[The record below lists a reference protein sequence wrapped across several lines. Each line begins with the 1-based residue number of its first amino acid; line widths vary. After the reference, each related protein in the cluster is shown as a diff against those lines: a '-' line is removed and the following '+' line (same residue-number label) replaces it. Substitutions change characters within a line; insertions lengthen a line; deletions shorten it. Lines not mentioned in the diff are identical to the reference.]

1 MLFGLLFWDIIF
13 AEVLGAFETPY
24 QTAPLD
30 LFYDSFYRARKGMI
44 DERLQEI
51 QDGKAR
57 EILEKHDNAHRDNAI
72 ICVGVNWEV
81 CSKEDLL
88 DIVNVRVLSLLCV
101 SISRRSSS
109 ASGARHYRSSAK
121 FFVKTMMVDEVAG
134 LTCLFGT
141 FSHKNAN
148 L

>member
-1 MLFGLLFWDIIF
+1 METRALEHYQDQGYKGYVVTCLILLFFRPLMDLRRFHCETRILTMLFGLLFWDIIF

-30 LFYDSFYRARKGMI
+30 LFYDSFYRARKEGI

-57 EILEKHDNAHRDNAI
+57 EILEKHDKAHRDYAT

-81 CSKEDLL
+81 CSREDLL
-88 DIVNVRVLSLLCV
+88 DIVDVWLLSLHCV
-101 SISRRSSS
+101 
-109 ASGARHYRSSAK
+109 
-121 FFVKTMMVDEVAG
+121 T
-134 LTCLFGT
+134 T
-141 FSHKNAN
+141 
-148 L
+148 